1 MQPTVRGV
9 MEFHVS
15 RAAREEYDFD
25 LELFS
30 SSGNVVFANF
40 AAARGFAAKLN
51 AKNPSRGVRAGD
63 VNAMGLIDEVMHALV
78 EEYRLRHN
86 PKLWLEALALLEGNI
101 GHERVNTAL
110 LEFGKSFPPLAVFT
124 GAIKLETYLAGT
136 SDGRSNR
143 EVLLEEMLMLWL
155 SNANPAFVP
164 FADLFDDSSLK
175 ANSAYPSIISSL
187 ESFLEAQAPFELA
200 GGLSLWKTL
209 RLPALNHPGS
219 LEEQLRLLLER
230 FGGVFSGARS
240 DRLGRMRLR
249 LVSSLDLISEEGRGI
264 NAMNAARAGG
274 FPGDFGGRVDVRRLE
289 SRGLEDEPENFTLD
303 RDWMPNLVLIAKNA
317 FVWLDQL
324 SKKYA
329 REISRLDQVP
339 DEELDLLASYG
350 VTGLWLIGLWERSSA
365 SKEIKQRMG
374 NADAVASAY
383 SLYDYSTAHD
393 LGGDHAVNHLRARA
407 WTRGIRLAS
416 DMVPNHVGIDG
427 RWVLEHPEWFIQLPY
442 SPFPGY
448 TFNSGNLSQDGHV
461 EIKLEDHYYDH
472 SDAAVVFKRTNR
484 QTGETRYIYHGN
496 DGTGLPWNDT
506 AQLDYTRPDVREA
519 IIQTILHVAKQFPV
533 IRFDAAMT
541 LAKKHIQRLWFPEP
555 GSNDGIA
562 SRAEFG
568 MSKTD
573 FDALVPLEFW
583 REVVDRCAIEAPD
596 TLLLAEAFWMME
608 GYFVRSLGMHR
619 VYNSAFMNMLR
630 DEKNG
635 EYLEIIKNTL
645 EFEPEI
651 LKRFVNFM
659 NNPDEKTA
667 VEQFGKGDKYFGVA
681 TLMATL
687 PGLPMLGHGQIEGFS
702 EKYGMEYRRAYYQ
715 ETPDQGLIAY
725 HYSQIFPLLK
735 KRYLFT
741 DTENFALFDFGHQVY
756 AYSNRV
762 GLERALVVFNN
773 SNHHVS
779 GAAHHG
785 IMGHKNTVT
794 ITQALGMN
802 TSRQHFLIYRD
813 LVSNLEFIRNAAD
826 VAQVGLQLELPAYA
840 RAVMLDWREVF
851 DGDGRY
857 QKVAQML
864 GGHGVPS
871 IEHAGRELYLEPIL
885 TPWNALMNVVTFRA
899 LASKPSKASY
909 GELEMKAKAVMDGI
923 ESFAGADFDGTS
935 YAKSVRADLEKLKT
949 PHPLL
954 IAWILTKGLGQTA
967 TQSRVWLDEYL
978 LAASIERTFNELGQ
992 LEAWSAVQRLKL
1004 LVSQQSSLTKP
1015 STADALLTAW
1025 TADSDASAALGMNT
1039 YEDTTYLNK
1048 QQLEATLDDALEIAT
1063 FLSSDKVFTKLSSN
1077 LRRDAEKAG
1086 YKLELLMNVKKA
1098 TRAKTV
1104 QSKTTATKTKTAKT
1118 LVSKTKKS
1126 VGALLL
1132 DPKDAPSSS
1141 SQDST
1146 SRAVRAYSQNAP
1158 VLPLK
1163 QHLLDP
1169 KNAPDGL
1176 GSLRAGSLT
1185 GLGAAGGNADGLG
1198 SLAAPAVPSSQPK
1211 PKKTAT
1217 KTSSTLKSKK
1227 PVVAEVASSSET
1239 KPKKTAA
1246 KAVPETKPSNRKTP
1260 DDLERIEGIGPKF
1273 AAALQTAGITTFGQL
1288 SKSKPAKL
1296 EKILLEAGLR
1306 KPASLETW
1314 SEQAVLLAKGDEVGF
1329 ATLTTDLTAGR
1340 KKSR

>member
-1 MQPTVRGV
+1 MVLYAVVYRNLVSFPNIKEAHMTHHPISARSLRSNRGTS
-9 MEFHVS
+9 EFHVS

-51 AKNPSRGVRAGD
+51 AKNPARSVRAGD

-86 PKLWLEALALLEGNI
+86 PKLWLEALALLERNI
-101 GHERVNTAL
+101 GANRVNAAL
-110 LEFGKSFPPLAVFT
+110 LEFAKAFPPLAVFT
-124 GAIKLETYLAGT
+124 NEVKLEAYLAGS

-143 EVLLEEMLMLWL
+143 EVLLEEMLMLWI
-155 SNANPAFVP
+155 SNANPAFLP
-164 FADLFDDSSLK
+164 FVDLFDDSSLK
-175 ANSAYPSIISSL
+175 TSTAYPSIISSL
-187 ESFLEAQAPFELA
+187 ESFLEAQVPFELA

-209 RLPALNHPGS
+209 RAPALNHPGS
-219 LEEQLRLLLER
+219 LEEQLKMLLTR
-230 FGGVFSGARS
+230 FGGVFSGARA

-249 LVSSLDLISEEGRGI
+249 LVASLDLISEEGRGI

-274 FPGDFGGRVDVRRLE
+274 FPGGFGGRVDVRKLGTRDLE
-289 SRGLEDEPENFTLD
+289 FEPENFTLD
-303 RDWMPNLVLIAKNA
+303 REWMPNLVLIAKNA

-324 SKKYA
+324 SKKYNQH
-329 REISRLDQVP
+329 ISRLDQVP
-339 DEELDLLASYG
+339 DEELELLKSYG
-350 VTGLWLIGLWERSSA
+350 VTGLWLIGLWERSHA

-383 SLYDYSTAHD
+383 SLYDYSTAPD
-393 LGGDHAVNHLRARA
+393 LGGDDSVNNLRARA

-448 TFNSGNLSQDGHV
+448 TFNSGDLSPDGRV

-472 SDAAVVFKRTNR
+472 SDAAVVFKRTDR
-484 QTGETRYIYHGN
+484 QTGDTRYIYHGN

-506 AQLDYTRPDVREA
+506 AQLDYTRADVREA
-519 IIQTILHVAKQFPV
+519 ITQTILHVAKQFPV

-555 GSNDGIA
+555 GSNEGIS

-568 MSKTD
+568 MSKQD

-630 DEKNG
+630 DEKNA

-702 EKYGMEYRRAYYQ
+702 EKYGMEYRRAYYD
-715 ETPDQGLIAY
+715 EIPDRGLIDY

-735 KRYLFT
+735 KRYLFA
-741 DTENFALFDFGHQVY
+741 DTENFALFDFGHNVY

-779 GAAHHG
+779 GAVHHG
-785 IMGHKNTVT
+785 QIGRKQR
-794 ITQALGMN
+794 ISLQQALGAN
-802 TSRQHFLIYRD
+802 TGPQHFLIYHD
-813 LVSNLEFIRNAAD
+813 LVSNQEFIRSAAEISKH
-826 VAQVGLQLELPAYA
+826 GLQLELGAYA
-840 RAVMLDWREVF
+840 RAVLLDWREVF
-851 DGDGRY
+851 DHDGRY
-857 QKVAQML
+857 QKVTQML
-864 GGHGVPS
+864 GRRGVAS
-871 IEHAGRELYLEPIL
+871 IEQATKELYLEPIL
-885 TPWNALMNVVTFRA
+885 TPWNALMNAETFKA
-899 LASKPSKASY
+899 LANKPSKVFFGA
-909 GELEMKAKAVMDGI
+909 LEMKAKAVIDGI
-923 ESFAGADFDGTS
+923 EIFAGSDIDGAK
-935 YAKSVRADLEKLKT
+935 YAKTVRANLEQLKT
-949 PHPLL
+949 PSPIV
-954 IAWILTKGLGQTA
+954 IAWILTKALGSSPM
-967 TQSRVWLDEYL
+967 QSRVWLDEYL
-978 LAASIERTFNELGQ
+978 LAASIERTFKELGSNDD
-992 LEAWSAVQRLKL
+992 EAWNAVQRLKF
-1004 LVSQQSSLTKP
+1004 LVSVQESLENPNTLE
-1015 STADALLTAW
+1015 SLLTAW
-1025 TADSDASAALGMNT
+1025 TADSDASTALGMNT
-1039 YEDTTYLNK
+1039 FEGITYLG
-1048 QQLEATLDDALEIAT
+1048 QAQLEDTLDDAISIVT
-1063 FLSSDKVFTKLSSN
+1063 FLGSEKVFAKLAASLKS
-1077 LRRDAEKAG
+1077 DANKAG
-1086 YKLELLMNVKKA
+1086 YKLELLMKVKKTA
-1098 TRAKTV
+1098 RAKTV
-1104 QSKTTATKTKTAKT
+1104 QTKTTTTKPQVAASKTQKTTKTSSFSA
-1118 LVSKTKKS
+1118 SKTET
-1126 VGALLL
+1126 VGAHGH
-1132 DPKDAPSSS
+1132 AP
-1141 SQDST
+1141 
-1146 SRAVRAYSQNAP
+1146 
-1158 VLPLK
+1158 LPDTK
-1163 QHLLDP
+1163 
-1169 KNAPDGL
+1169 
-1176 GSLRAGSLT
+1176 
-1185 GLGAAGGNADGLG
+1185 
-1198 SLAAPAVPSSQPK
+1198 PK
-1211 PKKTAT
+1211 PKKTTT
-1217 KTSSTLKSKK
+1217 KPSSAPKTTK
-1227 PVVAEVASSSET
+1227 PVGALLAAPSPS
-1239 KPKKTAA
+1239 KPK
-1246 KAVPETKPSNRKTP
+1246 PEKPSNRKTP
-1260 DDLERIEGIGPKF
+1260 DNLERIEGIGPKF
-1273 AAALQTAGITTFGQL
+1273 ASALKDAGISSFRQL
-1288 SKSKPAKL
+1288 GKAKPAKL
-1296 EKILLEAGLR
+1296 EKILLETSLR
-1306 KPASLETW
+1306 KPASLTTW
-1314 SEQAVLLAKGDEVGF
+1314 AEQASLLANGDEVGF
-1329 ATLTTDLTAGR
+1329 AALTKVLTSGR